1 MIRFISCDQLEV
13 GGSDSNYKVI
23 MKKSEFY
30 SENDVED
37 INSNGRLLSSN
48 KNFRVFIDFDN
59 EFGGGEDTPMVYS
72 IEDDDYYEVV
82 FEKGNDYDL
91 R

>member
-1 MIRFISCDQLEV
+1 MINFISCDQLEV
-13 GGSDSNYKVI
+13 GGSDSDYKVI
-23 MKKSEFY
+23 MTEEEFY
-30 SENDVED
+30 SDNIENV
-37 INSNGRLLSSN
+37 NGNGSLLSSN

-72 IEDDDYYEVV
+72 IEDNEYYEVV
-82 FEKGNDYDL
+82 FEEGGSYDL

>member
-13 GGSDSNYKVI
+13 GGSDSDYKVI
-23 MKKSEFY
+23 MNEKDFY

-37 INSNGRLLSSN
+37 INSNESLLSFN